1 MLKVFVGV
9 VRFPDDRDFVIMVDG
24 EQEPVEDSVRQ
35 VIEEIWGEGDIVVQT
50 SGAEFTELVH
60 PKNADHNRPD
70 GYVLGCEVGGLK
82 RINYA
87 IQYARRMHNMPPD
100 TKATE

>member
-1 MLKVFVGV
+1 MLKIFIGV

-24 EQEPVEDSVRQ
+24 EANAVEDSVRQ
-35 VIEEIWGEGDIVVQT
+35 VMEEIWGEGEITVNN
-50 SGAEFTELVH
+50 SGVDFTELVH
-60 PKNADHNRPD
+60 SQNADHNRPD

-87 IQYARRMHNMPPD
+87 IQYARRMHNLPPGTD
-100 TKATE
+100 PA